1 MDVIYL
7 SNSNQ
12 NLIFLLVVLWGM
24 VGVFSCLIP
33 MHDYSATD
41 LENIGA
47 LPKYELYNGN
57 IFTYVLVG
65 IKSVFIHTSIVH
77 LVGNMWLI
85 TTGVIS
91 LMYKNKAAYNIA
103 IFLVGGV
110 LGNLTFGFLPLDNS
124 GTEWIVGA
132 SSGGFAL
139 TGFVL
144 MNVFFNKFRF
154 ENKLEK
160 WGTGLCLFFA
170 VMSVIDAYSYTTSNV
185 ANIAHLTGFI
195 FGIIAFLVC
204 YIKDLNQVAA

>member
-7 SNSNQ
+7 SKRNQ
-12 NLIFLLVVLWGM
+12 NLIFLTVVLWAM
-24 VGVFSCLIP
+24 VGVFSGLIP
-33 MHDYSATD
+33 THDYSSID
-41 LENIGA
+41 LENLGA

-57 IFTYVLVG
+57 IFAYVLMG
-65 IKSVFIHTSIVH
+65 IKSLFIHTSIVH

-85 TTGVIS
+85 TTGIVA
-91 LMYKNKAAYNIA
+91 LMSKNKVAYNIV
-103 IFLVGGV
+103 IFLVGGI
-110 LGNLTFGFLPLDNS
+110 LGNLTFGFLPLDASN
-124 GTEWIVGA
+124 TKWIVGA

-160 WGTGLCLFFA
+160 WGTWLCLFFT

-195 FGIIAFLVC
+195 FGIIAFLLC